1 MANNQMPLPSGEGEI
16 ITQAQAYA
24 LAGVTRAVL
33 RGCIDRGELRMA
45 DHHGSRGSARLWR
58 SDVLR
63 LAEEK
68 GWPGAAA
75 GGVVAAPA
83 VQGEGCAECA
93 RLREARRRDA
103 DTMERLRDALMTVT
117 APR

>member
-1 MANNQMPLPSGEGEI
+1 MANNQMPLPSGEEEI
-16 ITQAQAYA
+16 ITQAQAYM

-63 LAEEK
+63 LSEEK
-68 GWPGAAA
+68 GWPGAAGAVVPSQA
-75 GGVVAAPA
+75 GSG
-83 VQGEGCAECA
+83 GGCAECA
-93 RLREARRRDA
+93 RSAETIR
-103 DTMERLRDALMTVT
+103 RLRRALAAATE
-117 APR
+117 